1 MIRGAAL
8 KDTGHP
14 KMTNVSFNHHVVLD
28 PYDFLLWDTK
38 GSFVKN
44 FLFFPFIP
52 SIKSIN
58 LYDIVD
64 IWSQRTNGLL
74 KDIL

>member
-44 FLFFPFIP
+44 FLFFPSSP
-52 SIKSIN
+52 VSKVSICM
-58 LYDIVD
+58 
-64 IWSQRTNGLL
+64 TLL
-74 KDIL
+74 TFGHKEPMAL